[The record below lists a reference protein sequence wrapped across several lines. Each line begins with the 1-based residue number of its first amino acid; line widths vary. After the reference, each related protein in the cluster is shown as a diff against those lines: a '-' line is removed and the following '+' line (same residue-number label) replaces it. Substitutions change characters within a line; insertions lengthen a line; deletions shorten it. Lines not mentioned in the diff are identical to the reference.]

1 MGDALV
7 RLAMKMGLDPDV
19 VELAPRTFTKEARK
33 KAPTAYDDAFPVP
46 DLDALG
52 RAIQSYGR
60 APEDKRATLKAFLA
74 RRARELGASDE
85 VKKRISALGSGG

>member
-1 MGDALV
+1 MGEATI
-7 RLAMKMGLDPDV
+7 RLARALGVDTDTV
-19 VELAPRTFTKEARK
+19 VLAPRTFTAKQRA

-60 APEDKRATLKAFLA
+60 APDDKRATLKAFLA

-85 VKKRISALGSGG
+85 VKKRIAALGSGG

>member
-1 MGDALV
+1 MGEAMI
-7 RLAMKMGLDPDV
+7 RLAAKMGVPFDT
-19 VELAPRTFTKEARK
+19 VELAPRTFTKAQRT

-60 APEDKRATLKAFLA
+60 APAEKRATLKSFLA
-74 RRARELGASDE
+74 RRANELGASDD